1 MWQGETIFLVGGGP
15 SVAGQNIEL
24 LRGRKVIAVNSSF
37 VTVPFADVLFFGD
50 GRWWNLNRGAV
61 LRDFKGEIVTVAS
74 ESMGDK
80 EAASRLCLLKKSLEW
95 SDDPQTAFVRRT
107 SVTGAINFGYHRGAR
122 KFVLLG
128 IDGGPINGK
137 THHHDPHPWAQPVNW
152 PVEQLKDFTAMADAL
167 KTRGVEIVNAS
178 PGSAVKL
185 WPIVDLDQICR
196 QQDKAW
202 AS

>member
-15 SVAGQNIEL
+15 SVAGQNIKL

-37 VTVPFADVLFFGD
+37 VIVPSADVLFFGD
-50 GRWWNLNRGAV
+50 GRWWNLNREVV

-74 ESMGDK
+74 ESIGDK
-80 EAASRLCLLKKSLEW
+80 EAASRLRLLKKSLEW
-95 SDDPQTAFVRRT
+95 SDDHGTAFVRRT

-122 KFVLLG
+122 KFVLIG
-128 IDGGPINGK
+128 IDGGPVNGK
-137 THHHDPHPWAQPVNW
+137 THHHKPHPWAQPPSW
-152 PVEQLKDFTAMADAL
+152 PSEQLKDFTAMADAL
-167 KTRGVEIVNAS
+167 KTRGVSIVNAS

-185 WPIVDLDQICR
+185 WPIVDLELICAR
-196 QQDKAW
+196 EDRAW